1 LATARAIRQ
10 LSAGFRSHRQAVLG
24 SDSALFFTLYSS
36 IWPRYDLRATEAGGA
51 LLGLED
57 VEFAEIDAAW
67 QFVNDGWHE
76 SAYGD
81 L

>member
-1 LATARAIRQ
+1 
-10 LSAGFRSHRQAVLG
+10 
-24 SDSALFFTLYSS
+24 
-36 IWPRYDLRATEAGGA
+36 
-51 LLGLED
+51 